1 MVTYVLEAFKQ
12 VETGRMEQLVM
23 GDETLQLRE
32 KSEKRKVPN

>member
-1 MVTYVLEAFKQ
+1 MVTYVQEASKQ

-23 GDETLQLRE
+23 DDETLQLRE